1 MRLSWKQQANRER
14 IHLNFSPY
22 RSTDLLTAAGADAR
36 DFTGGRRLQKAMGM
50 RLRGTGRS
58 FTDGPKEMETGHQVQ
73 TRVSARR
80 PRYFSTRRTTNTGP
94 TAGRL
99 FYDEIRAG
107 GFIVFFPPTHNLDR
121 LFPLMQILQPRPD
134 PAYVLRH
141 SGARRADRT
150 CNSYSFE
157 GITLQGLASNTNVE
171 TTNFEKRICC

>member
-22 RSTDLLTAAGADAR
+22 RSTDLLTAADADAR

-50 RLRGTGRS
+50 RLRGTGRR
-58 FTDGPKEMETGHQVQ
+58 FTDGPMEMETRHQVQ

-80 PRYFSTRRTTNTGP
+80 PRNFSTWRTMNPGP
-94 TAGRL
+94 TAWRNSSQ
-99 FYDEIRAG
+99 
-107 GFIVFFPPTHNLDR
+107 GFIVFLPTH
-121 LFPLMQILQPRPD
+121 PQPCPVVPSHAILQPRPD
-134 PAYVLRH
+134 PAYVLSH

-150 CNSYSFE
+150 CDSYYFE

-171 TTNFEKRICC
+171 ATFR